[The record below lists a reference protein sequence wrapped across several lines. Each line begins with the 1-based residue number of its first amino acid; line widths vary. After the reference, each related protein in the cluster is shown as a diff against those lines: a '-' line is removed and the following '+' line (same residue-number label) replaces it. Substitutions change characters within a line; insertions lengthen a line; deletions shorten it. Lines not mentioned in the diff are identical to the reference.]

1 VTAPAPAAGRRWA
14 LHHSGVWRP
23 PPGQVRQLWRRW
35 RGLVSIALTVALAGV
50 AIGLLQHAP
59 ANSYLSPGST
69 SASGTRA
76 LADVLTGLGRQLRE
90 VTTVSSAIAGARPG
104 STLVITSPGYLSG
117 QQLTSLAAT
126 RARILLVEPDAPSLA
141 AIAPGIG
148 VSVAG
153 QPVRVTPPGCTLAAA
168 VLAGPADMGGTALDG
183 SALDGSALAAGP
195 AGPGVRQ
202 CYRAAGGPTL
212 VVLDTRGRQVTIL
225 GTASPLTNAGL
236 GSQGNAALAV
246 NLLATR
252 QIIWLV
258 PPVAALPVAAGSRKS
273 FISLVPLAAWL
284 VAIQL
289 AVALLL
295 AAAWRA
301 RRLGPLV
308 AEPIPVVVRASET
321 TEGHGRLYEAR
332 RARATAADG
341 LRSAFLRRIGPA
353 IGLPPRPDR
362 DTVVGAL
369 EAHSGQ
375 DGPRIGQLLYDA
387 APGTDRALVELAR
400 DLDDLEREA
409 GTS

>member
-1 VTAPAPAAGRRWA
+1 MTAPAPAAGRGWA
-14 LHHSGVWRP
+14 LHHSGIRRP
-23 PPGQVRQLWRRW
+23 PAGQVRQLWRRW

-50 AIGLLQHAP
+50 AIALLQRTP

-69 SASGTRA
+69 TASGTRA

-90 VTTVSSAIAGARPG
+90 VTTVRSAIADARPG

-126 RARILLVEPDAPSLA
+126 RARILLVEPDALSLA

-153 QPVRVTPPGCTLAAA
+153 QPVRVTAPGCPLAAA
-168 VLAGPADMGGTALDG
+168 VLAGPADLGGTALG
-183 SALDGSALAAGP
+183 GSALAAGQ

-202 CYRAAGGPTL
+202 CYRTAGGPTL

-225 GTASPLTNAGL
+225 GTASPLTNADL

-252 QIIWLV
+252 QIVWLV
-258 PPVAALPVAAGSRKS
+258 PPVAVVTVAAGSRKS

-289 AVALLL
+289 TVALLL
-295 AAAWRA
+295 AVAWRA

-308 AEPIPVVVRASET
+308 TEPIPVVVRASET

-375 DGPRIGQLLYDA
+375 DGPRIGQLLYGA

-400 DLDDLEREA
+400 DLDDLEREV